1 MADTIGVIAMGE
13 MGSATARRL
22 HERGATVIT
31 QLAGRSAASAARAE
45 KAGAVAGRDRRRVR
59 PRRRMSSSRSCRRAT
74 RWRWPSG
81 SRRRIKRAG
90 RKTVYVDCNAVSPQT
105 AERIGAALKDTGC
118 IYVDA
123 GIIGPPPGPNSRT
136 IFYASGPGAK
146 EFERLSERGL
156 AIRVMD
162 GPNGAAS
169 AMKLSYAGITK
180 GCTAIGSAMM
190 LGATRGGT
198 ADALLQELSESQ
210 PMLLNWMRGFVSR
223 MPPKAYR
230 WVAEMEEIA
239 QFQEDDPAARDMYLG
254 IAKFYQQIAD
264 GAGSAE
270 AGRRGRAAQRI
281 SSPSAGGEAQE
292 AAWPRSSTLRPRPPS
307 SPARAA
313 ASGRRSRSRLPTPG
327 RGSPAWRAR
336 RRTRPRKP

>member
-1 MADTIGVIAMGE
+1 MADTIAVIAMGE

-22 HERGATVIT
+22 RERGASVLTSLT
-31 QLAGRSAASAARAE
+31 GRSAASAARAE
-45 KAGAVAGRDRRRVR
+45 KAGAIPVSTDDELVSQSDFILSIVPPGDAVALAERLA
-59 PRRRMSSSRSCRRAT
+59 PA
-74 RWRWPSG
+74 
-81 SRRRIKRAG
+81 IKRAG
-90 RKTVYVDCNAVSPQT
+90 RKIIYVDCNAVSPQT
-105 AERIGAALKDTGC
+105 AERIGEALEDTGC

-136 IFYASGPGAK
+136 IFYASGPGAR
-146 EFERLSERGL
+146 EFERLGERGL
-156 AIRVMD
+156 SIRVMD
-162 GPNGAAS
+162 GRNGAAS

-190 LGATRGGT
+190 LGSKRGGT

-254 IAKFYQQIAD
+254 IARFYEQIAAALEAPKPRD
-264 GAGSAE
+264 AVAQLQEFCAE
-270 AGRRGRAAQRI
+270 
-281 SSPSAGGEAQE
+281 
-292 AAWPRSSTLRPRPPS
+292 RPD
-307 SPARAA
+307 
-313 ASGRRSRSRLPTPG
+313 TK
-327 RGSPAWRAR
+327 
-336 RRTRPRKP
+336 RKTA

>member
-1 MADTIGVIAMGE
+1 MSETVGVIAMGE
-13 MGSATARRL
+13 MGSAVARRL

-45 KAGAVAGRDRRRVR
+45 RAGAVAVSTDDEFVRQSDFVLSIVPPGDAVALAGRLAPVIK
-59 PRRRMSSSRSCRRAT
+59 RS
-74 RWRWPSG
+74 G
-81 SRRRIKRAG
+81 RRI
-90 RKTVYVDCNAVSPQT
+90 VYVDCNAVSPQT
-105 AERIGAALKDTGC
+105 AERIGDVLADTGC
-118 IYVDA
+118 VYVDA
-123 GIIGPPPGPNSRT
+123 GIIGPPPSDTART

-146 EFERLSERGL
+146 DFVRLAERGL
-156 AIRVMD
+156 QIRLMD

-239 QFQEDDPAARDMYLG
+239 QFQENDPAARDMYLG

-264 GAGSAE
+264 ALDAPKPGDAVEQLKQFVAE
-270 AGRRGRAAQRI
+270 R
-281 SSPSAGGEAQE
+281 GEAK
-292 AAWPRSSTLRPRPPS
+292 
-307 SPARAA
+307 
-313 ASGRRSRSRLPTPG
+313 
-327 RGSPAWRAR
+327 
-336 RRTRPRKP
+336 RKSA

>member
-13 MGSATARRL
+13 MGSGVARRL
-22 HERGATVIT
+22 RERGATVIT

-45 KAGAVAGRDRRRVR
+45 KAGALPVSTDEEFVRQSDFILSIVPPGDAVALAERLA
-59 PRRRMSSSRSCRRAT
+59 PA
-74 RWRWPSG
+74 
-81 SRRRIKRAG
+81 IKRAG
-90 RKTVYVDCNAVSPQT
+90 RKTIYVDCNAVSPQT
-105 AERIGAALKDTGC
+105 AERIGEVLQDTGC

-123 GIIGPPPGPNSRT
+123 GIIGPPPSATGRT

-146 EFERLSERGL
+146 DFERLAAHGL
-156 AIRVMD
+156 TIRVME

-190 LGATRGGT
+190 LASTRGGT

-239 QFQEDDPAARDMYLG
+239 QFQEDDPAARDIYLG
-254 IAKFYQQIAD
+254 IARFYEQIAAAVAEPKPGD
-264 GAGSAE
+264 AVAQLNEFCAERGEGKRKSA
-270 AGRRGRAAQRI
+270 
-281 SSPSAGGEAQE
+281 
-292 AAWPRSSTLRPRPPS
+292 
-307 SPARAA
+307 
-313 ASGRRSRSRLPTPG
+313 
-327 RGSPAWRAR
+327 
-336 RRTRPRKP
+336 

>member
-1 MADTIGVIAMGE
+1 MSETVGVIAMGE
-13 MGSATARRL
+13 MGSAVARRL

-45 KAGAVAGRDRRRVR
+45 RAGAVAV
-59 PRRRMSSSRSCRRAT
+59 SSDDEFAGQSDFILSIVPPGDAVALAQRLA
-74 RWRWPSG
+74 PA
-81 SRRRIKRAG
+81 IKRSG
-90 RKTVYVDCNAVSPQT
+90 RKVVYVDCNAVSPQT
-105 AERIGAALKDTGC
+105 AERIGEALKDTGC

-123 GIIGPPPGPNSRT
+123 GIIGPPPSDTART
-136 IFYASGPGAK
+136 IFYASGSGAK
-146 EFERLSERGL
+146 DFARLGERGL
-156 AIRVMD
+156 QIRQMD

-239 QFQEDDPAARDMYLG
+239 QFQEDDPAAREMYLG
-254 IAKFYQQIAD
+254 IARFYEQIAAALESPKPRD
-264 GAGSAE
+264 AIAQLKDFCAE
-270 AGRRGRAAQRI
+270 R
-281 SSPSAGGEAQE
+281 GEAK
-292 AAWPRSSTLRPRPPS
+292 
-307 SPARAA
+307 
-313 ASGRRSRSRLPTPG
+313 
-327 RGSPAWRAR
+327 
-336 RRTRPRKP
+336 RKSA

>member
-1 MADTIGVIAMGE
+1 MTN
-13 MGSATARRL
+13 SP
-22 HERGATVIT
+22 
-31 QLAGRSAASAARAE
+31 ASRI
-45 KAGAVAGRDRRRVR
+45 
-59 PRRRMSSSRSCRRAT
+59 SSCRSCRRAT
-74 RWRWPSG
+74 RWRSPSA
-81 SRRRIKRAG
+81 SRRRSSGPAARSI
-90 RKTVYVDCNAVSPQT
+90 YVDCNAVSPQT
-105 AERIGAALKDTGC
+105 AERIGGALKDTGC

-123 GIIGPPPGPNSRT
+123 GIIGPPPSDTART

-146 EFERLSERGL
+146 DFARLAERGL
-156 AIRVMD
+156 QIRQMD

-254 IAKFYQQIAD
+254 IARFYEQIAAALD
-264 GAGSAE
+264 APKPGDAVAQLKDFCAE
-270 AGRRGRAAQRI
+270 R
-281 SSPSAGGEAQE
+281 GEAK
-292 AAWPRSSTLRPRPPS
+292 
-307 SPARAA
+307 
-313 ASGRRSRSRLPTPG
+313 
-327 RGSPAWRAR
+327 
-336 RRTRPRKP
+336 RKSA

>member
-1 MADTIGVIAMGE
+1 MAGTIGVIAMGE
-13 MGSATARRL
+13 MGSGVARRL

-45 KAGAVAGRDRRRVR
+45 RAGAIPVSTDEEFVRQADYILSIVPPGDAVALAERLA
-59 PRRRMSSSRSCRRAT
+59 PAL
-74 RWRWPSG
+74 
-81 SRRRIKRAG
+81 KRAK

-105 AERIGAALKDTGC
+105 AERIGEALKNTGC
-118 IYVDA
+118 VYVDA
-123 GIIGPPPGPNSRT
+123 GIIGPPPGPNART
-136 IFYASGPGAK
+136 IFYASGPGGK
-146 EFERLSERGL
+146 EFEQLAEHGLS
-156 AIRVMD
+156 IRVMD

-239 QFQEDDPAARDMYLG
+239 QFQQDDPAARDMYLG
-254 IAKFYQQIAD
+254 IARFYQQ
-264 GAGSAE
+264 
-270 AGRRGRAAQRI
+270 
-281 SSPSAGGEAQE
+281 
-292 AAWPRSSTLRPRPPS
+292 L
-307 SPARAA
+307 AA
-313 ASGRRSRSRLPTPG
+313 AVEAPQPG
-327 RGSPAWRAR
+327 DAIAQLKEFCAAR
-336 RRTRPRKP
+336 EAKRKSA

>member
-1 MADTIGVIAMGE
+1 MSETVGVIAMGE
-13 MGSATARRL
+13 MGSAVARRL
-22 HERGATVIT
+22 HERGATVVT
-31 QLAGRSAASAARAE
+31 QLTGRSAASASRAE
-45 KAGAVAGRDRRRVR
+45 RAGAIPVATDDEF
-59 PRRRMSSSRSCRRAT
+59 T
-74 RWRWPSG
+74 RQSDFILSIVPPGDAVTLAERLAPA
-81 SRRRIKRAG
+81 IKRAG
-90 RKTVYVDCNAVSPQT
+90 RRTVYVDCNAVSPQT
-105 AERIGAALKDTGC
+105 AERIGDALKDTGC

-123 GIIGPPPGPNSRT
+123 GIIGPPPSDTART

-146 EFERLSERGL
+146 DFARLAERGL
-156 AIRVMD
+156 QIRQMD

-190 LGATRGGT
+190 LGSTRGGT

-254 IAKFYQQIAD
+254 IARFYEQIAAALD
-264 GAGSAE
+264 APKPGDAVAQLKDFCAE
-270 AGRRGRAAQRI
+270 R
-281 SSPSAGGEAQE
+281 GEAK
-292 AAWPRSSTLRPRPPS
+292 
-307 SPARAA
+307 
-313 ASGRRSRSRLPTPG
+313 
-327 RGSPAWRAR
+327 
-336 RRTRPRKP
+336 RKSA